1 MSSNRAWVKVV
12 VEDDEAKVAN
22 ISKDVASV
30 ASQSVSSGSDLTTAS
45 AVKAKGSQD
54 ISESEIEFMEVIE
67 VIQCVISTTSWKHHH
82 SE

>member
-1 MSSNRAWVKVV
+1 MNVV
-12 VEDDEAKVAN
+12 DEEDDAKVAN

-30 ASQSVSSGSDLTTAS
+30 ASQTVSSGSDLTTAS
-45 AVKAKGSQD
+45 AVRAKGSQD

-82 SE
+82 SD